1 MMKIIKVSALPKYML
16 NFSIVLLSFDLSDMF
31 ETFFLLKSQIFS
43 IHVHPEVKKVQMFVK
58 TCNLIPL

>member
-16 NFSIVLLSFDLSDMF
+16 NFSIALLSFDLSDMF

-43 IHVHPEVKKVQMFVK
+43 IHVHPVVKKVQMFVK